1 MGKARE
7 STREIYGVCRK
18 KKEEQSQQF
27 QQESYELSSDE
38 ENFDSDFEN
47 ENLDVDAESAENEQ
61 NLSSCSKKRRHSYIA
76 VPEDENDP
84 LPSTMRYIRTSE
96 KKVRDKIFSCTYRF
110 TGHRFIFKRSVAS
123 CRDRVEQGIWSILS
137 YSINHSRWYI
147 RTNQPKFPPRR
158 KVSKRHGRKS

>member
-27 QQESYELSSDE
+27 QQESYELRSDK
-38 ENFDSDFEN
+38 ENFDTDFEN
-47 ENLDVDAESAENEQ
+47 GNLDVDAESAENEQ

-84 LPSTMRYIRTSE
+84 LPSTVRYIRTSE
-96 KKVRDKIFSCTYRF
+96 KKVRDKIFLALTDLLGIGLSSNEALQAVVIVSSRVF
-110 TGHRFIFKRSVAS
+110 GRSFHIAS
-123 CRDRVEQGIWSILS
+123 TTADGTLEPI
-137 YSINHSRWYI
+137 
-147 RTNQPKFPPRR
+147 KFPPRR
-158 KVSKRHGRKS
+158 KVSKGHGRKS